1 MYDLA
6 HLSFI
11 FLGTCTILFSLYKAL
26 KVLINSYFMLK
37 GILIFILGNILA
49 WFSLHLQFLSEWW
62 RENPLFTVILF
73 SMPIGFLFLTGTR
86 IIGFSI
92 STIIYSVLTWIVLKE
107 SFLEPKTLICLFLS
121 IIILCIQVFWKE
133 SA

>member
-1 MYDLA
+1 M
-6 HLSFI
+6 F
-11 FLGTCTILFSLYKAL
+11 
-26 KVLINSYFMLK
+26 K
-37 GILIFILGNILA
+37 GVLIFILGNILA

-62 RENPLFTVILF
+62 KDNPLFTVFVF
-73 SMPIGFLFLTGTR
+73 SVPIGYLFLIGTRIIVESAGYFWASR

-92 STIIYSVLTWIVLKE
+92 STIVYSVLTWIVLKE

-133 SA
+133 PA

>member
-1 MYDLA
+1 
-6 HLSFI
+6 
-11 FLGTCTILFSLYKAL
+11 
-26 KVLINSYFMLK
+26 MLK

-86 IIGFSI
+86 ILVESAGYFWASRIIGFSI